1 MFAGGERRWASRVGG
16 DSRGETFSRGL
27 RNRRRGGGN
36 GAFTAEL
43 VRKTKPPFVSFAFFF
58 QSVAIFSFFLRLD
71 DFKVPNSLDSLITQ
85 LWCASR
91 FFRLRLDC
99 FDTKKRKKIE
109 GSVSS
114 TPDVMVV
121 GRGLGLLTTPVPGQR
136 QKVDQ
141 LVTTTWK
148 CWKSLPTKLCARHN
162 IDLLPYIHA
171 WQDFHMT

>member
-1 MFAGGERRWASRVGG
+1 MAPPPTVCLNGDTNNRFINKSTHAIAILFNGHYVRAEAVQSSLLRISTCNGHCGKKKKKDSKFCVFAGGERRWASRVGG

-85 LWCASR
+85 L
-91 FFRLRLDC
+91 
-99 FDTKKRKKIE
+99 
-109 GSVSS
+109 
-114 TPDVMVV
+114 
-121 GRGLGLLTTPVPGQR
+121 
-136 QKVDQ
+136 
-141 LVTTTWK
+141 
-148 CWKSLPTKLCARHN
+148 
-162 IDLLPYIHA
+162 
-171 WQDFHMT
+171 